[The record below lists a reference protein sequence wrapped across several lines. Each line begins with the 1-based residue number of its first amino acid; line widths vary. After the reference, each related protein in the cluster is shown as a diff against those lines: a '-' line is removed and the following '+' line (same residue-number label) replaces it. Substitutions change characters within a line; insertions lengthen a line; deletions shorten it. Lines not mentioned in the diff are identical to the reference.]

1 MNIVDIILAIIL
13 AWALI
18 SGLRKGLI
26 SQASSLVGVL
36 LGVWV
41 AFKFN
46 DRLGEWIGVEV
57 EGVAAYVILFVAA
70 VLLAWVMSRFS
81 RWILHGIGLG
91 FVDKIGGAL
100 LSLVTCCLVL
110 SLLLGLFRNVNGHLK
125 IVEPEVLETSTL
137 VAPIERVANVV
148 FPYLVEAKEAIVE
161 SDTFKL
167 NNDTNSPNDSE
178 I

>member
-36 LGVWV
+36 IGVWV

-46 DRLGEWIGVEV
+46 DRLGEWIGVDV

-70 VLLAWVMSRFS
+70 VVLAWVMARFS

-100 LSLVTCCLVL
+100 LSVVTCCLVL
-110 SLLLGLFRNVNGHLK
+110 SLLLGLFRNINSQLK
-125 IVEPEVLETSTL
+125 IVEPEVVDSSLF
-137 VAPIERVANVV
+137 VGPIERVADFV
-148 FPYLVEAKEAIVE
+148 FPYLEEAKEAIVE
-161 SDTFKL
+161 SDSFKL
-167 NNDTNSPNDSE
+167 NSDTNNKNNSE